1 MWREEKLKDIC
12 EVFADGDWIETK
24 DQSEDG
30 IRLIQTGNIK
40 TGNFSDRID
49 KARFINE
56 DTFKRL
62 SCTEI
67 FEGDLLVSRL
77 PDPVGRAC
85 LIPELKDRAI
95 TAVDCTIIRLKDIML
110 PEFACYYMQ
119 SPTYFSEVDKLV
131 TGATRQRISR
141 KNLGEILFPIP
152 PLADQQRI
160 VAKLD
165 AAFAEIDEAIGLAE
179 AKTAEIKQLQTALL
193 SKSLSE
199 EAVLWKTVKL
209 GEICNVR
216 RGTTITKKNTVDG
229 AVPVI
234 GGGTKPTYFHNE
246 ANRNAGCITVSG
258 SGASAGFV
266 NYWDTPIFASDCS
279 TVEIKTDEFLQQ
291 FVYYFMQSQQ
301 QFIYENF
308 RSGAAQPHV
317 YAKEIATLDFPVI
330 TLAEQQRIV
339 AKLDAAFAEIETANN
354 TIRRK
359 QTNYQALKSAILAQE
374 LQSEAA

>member
-258 SGASAGFV
+258 SGARAGFV